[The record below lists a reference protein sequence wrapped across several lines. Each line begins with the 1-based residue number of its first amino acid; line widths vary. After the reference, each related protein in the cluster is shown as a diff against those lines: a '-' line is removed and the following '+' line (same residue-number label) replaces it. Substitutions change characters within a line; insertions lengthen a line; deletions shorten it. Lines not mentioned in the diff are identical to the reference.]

1 MTIAVFLLALGSALR
16 LTRLGTED
24 SITAPFRAWLA
35 AQAAAERRTD
45 LSWTADAPHAPRP
58 ARRARPFMAL
68 VQLFECPWCL
78 GFWAAVATT
87 TAAALATDG
96 GRTDGWFLYPAIAL
110 SISYLIGAISS
121 IVFTIEEI

>member
-45 LSWTADAPHAPRP
+45 PSWTADAPHAPRP

-78 GFWAAVATT
+78 GFWAASLT
-87 TAAALATDG
+87 TALAAASDG
-96 GRTDGWFLYPAIAL
+96 DGWFLYPAIAL